1 MTLQVRLEWCYCSWK
16 QHVIA
21 SVSEASKAIAD
32 RLSGVSVFLGGYG
45 GESYRP
51 ITKWKRTVS
60 HLG

>member
-1 MTLQVRLEWCYCSWK
+1 M
-16 QHVIA
+16 IA

-45 GESYRP
+45 GESYRL
-51 ITKWKRTVS
+51 ITKWRRTVS